1 MLSTPPMPR
10 GRVGYGAD
18 VSSDDLALDL
28 DTITLRRVADH
39 VVELVLDRPQALN
52 AISTAMARDLTAA
65 TSALAASRGTR
76 AVVVSSSAD
85 RAFCVG
91 ADLKERNGFSDAEL
105 VAQRM
110 TTGPAYRGVLDL
122 PMPVVAAVHGF
133 ALGGGFE
140 IALSCDLV
148 VADETAVVGLP
159 EVSVGVIPGGGGTQL
174 LTRRVGWSRAAD
186 LIFTGR
192 RLEAAA
198 ALAHGCVDRVVP
210 AGTARAA
217 AIELATAVAANSPI
231 GLRQAKRAM
240 RLGLDVDL
248 ATGLA
253 VEDSAWRTTAFSPD
267 RAEGVRAWTE
277 RRAPQWPGDS

>member
-1 MLSTPPMPR
+1 
-10 GRVGYGAD
+10 
-18 VSSDDLALDL
+18 VSNEELPDLENVR
-28 DTITLRRVADH
+28 LREVSDH
-39 VVELVLDRPQALN
+39 VVELVLDRPEAMN
-52 AISTAMARDLTAA
+52 AISTAMARELGAA
-65 TSALAASRGTR
+65 TTALAGSRRVR
-76 AVVVSSSAD
+76 AVVLSSAAEK
-85 RAFCVG
+85 AFCVG
-91 ADLKERNGFSDAEL
+91 ADLKERNGFSDADL
-105 VAQRM
+105 IAQRP
-110 TTGPAYRGVLDL
+110 TTAAAYRGVLDL

-186 LIFTGR
+186 LVFTAR
-192 RLEAAA
+192 RLTAAE

-210 AGTARAA
+210 AGRAREA
-217 AIELATAVAANSPI
+217 AIDIATAIAANSPV

-253 VEDSAWRTTAFSPD
+253 VEDSACRATAFSPD
-267 RAEGVRAWTE
+267 RAEGVRAFAE
-277 RRAPQWPGDS
+277 RRAPQWPSDQ

>member
-1 MLSTPPMPR
+1 
-10 GRVGYGAD
+10 V
-18 VSSDDLALDL
+18 DDDALPED
-28 DTITLRRVADH
+28 DRFENDRFDDDRFEHVRLRRHGAHVA
-39 VVELVLDRPQALN
+39 ELVLDRPQALN
-52 AISTAMARDLTAA
+52 AVSTAMARDLAAA
-65 TSALAASRGTR
+65 TALLATAPGVRV
-76 AVVVSSSAD
+76 VVVSSSAE

-105 VAQRM
+105 LAQRPV
-110 TTGPAYRGVLDL
+110 TASAYRGVLDL
-122 PMPVVAAVHGF
+122 PVPTVAAVHGF

-140 IALSCDLV
+140 IALSCDLI

-186 LIFTGR
+186 LVFTAR
-192 RLEAAA
+192 RLDAAQ
-198 ALAHGCVDRVVP
+198 ALGHGCVDRVVP
-210 AGTARAA
+210 AGQARTAAL
-217 AIELATAVAANSPI
+217 ELAATIGANSPV

-253 VEDSAWRTTAFSPD
+253 VEDAAWRATAFSPD
-267 RAEGVRAWTE
+267 RAEGVRAFVE
-277 RRAPQWPGDS
+277 RRPPVWPGDTRDG

>member
-1 MLSTPPMPR
+1 MTNDAL
-10 GRVGYGAD
+10 AD
-18 VSSDDLALDL
+18 ELPHDLENV
-28 DTITLRRVADH
+28 TLRALTDH

-52 AISTAMARDLTAA
+52 AVSTAMARDLVRA
-65 TSALAASRGTR
+65 TTALAASRRTR
-76 AVVVSSSAD
+76 AVVVSSAAE

-105 VAQRM
+105 VAQRLV
-110 TTGPAYRGVLDL
+110 TGPAYRGVLDL

-174 LTRRVGWSRAAD
+174 LTRRVGWSRTAD
-186 LIFTGR
+186 LIFTAR
-192 RLEAAA
+192 RLTASE
-198 ALAHGCVDRVVP
+198 ALAHGCVDRVVA
-210 AGTARAA
+210 AGTAREA
-217 AIELATAVAANSPI
+217 AIELATSIAANSPT

-253 VEDSAWRTTAFSPD
+253 VEDSAWRATAFSLD
-267 RAEGVRAWTE
+267 RAEGVRAFNE
-277 RRAPQWPGDS
+277 RRPPRWPSDA